1 VNLVKQL
8 TEIKLFQ
15 VLFTDFTELVYAYGG
30 KKTWLIVYLEG
41 VSKKILGDH
50 IGTGTSESA
59 LKAYHKAK
67 KYLRREKVNLNEV
80 IVHQDQG
87 TQFKSYEYVDALLK
101 DGISL
106 SYSRKGHPE
115 DNPEMESFF
124 GRFKDEWR
132 DEIFELETLDEVIK
146 FVKRKKY
153 YYNNYRI
160 DSNHKKYSP
169 NEFLR
174 IQKRRKAGTLLKK
187 G

>member
-1 VNLVKQL
+1 M
-8 TEIKLFQ
+8 
-15 VLFTDFTELVYAYGG
+15 
-30 KKTWLIVYLEG
+30 
-41 VSKKILGDH
+41 
-50 IGTGTSESA
+50 
-59 LKAYHKAK
+59 
-67 KYLRREKVNLNEV
+67 
-80 IVHQDQG
+80 VHQDQG
-87 TQFKSYEYVDALLK
+87 TQFKSYEYAGALLK
-101 DGISL
+101 DGVSL
-106 SYSRKGHPE
+106 SYSRKGHFE

-160 DSNHKKYSP
+160 HSTHKKYSP
-169 NEFLR
+169 NEFIR